1 MLPKFHIRP
10 SKMKNKIEYINIFFL
25 LWIFFSNAQKS
36 GVSIAPLFQDNMV
49 IQQQSNVPIWGWAEP
64 NSEINIYSSWNDKTV
79 SAKSNASG
87 KFTTNLETTVAGGPF
102 QIEISSANKIV
113 LKNVMLGEVWLP
125 AASFSSE
132 MMGIEGNQE
141 SKRQIRNNE

>member
-36 GVSIAPLFQDNMV
+36 DVSLAPLFQDNMV

-64 NSEINIYSSWNDKTV
+64 NSEINIFPK
-79 SAKSNASG
+79 G
-87 KFTTNLETTVAGGPF
+87 
-102 QIEISSANKIV
+102 
-113 LKNVMLGEVWLP
+113 
-125 AASFSSE
+125 SF
-132 MMGIEGNQE
+132 
-141 SKRQIRNNE
+141 